1 MNEMILT
8 MLQSVLILAVALL
21 TVYAVKWIATKT
33 NQVKAITDNY
43 KAKEYIDEASKAIT
57 DAISATAQTYTDEL
71 KKSGTFSKDNQKIA
85 LGKAVDSAKA
95 QMTKGAEGFLQT
107 AYADVNKYLEEK
119 IEAEIKEL
127 SKANE

>member
-21 TVYAVKWIATKT
+21 TVYAVKWISTKT
-33 NQVKAITDNY
+33 NQAKTITDNIT
-43 KAKEYIDEASKAIT
+43 AQRYIDEASDAIT
-57 DAISATAQTYTDEL
+57 DAILATSQTYTDAL
-71 KKSGTFSKDNQKIA
+71 KESGKFSAENQKEA

-95 QMTKGAEGFLQT
+95 QLTIGATEFLQT
-107 AYADVNKYLEEK
+107 AHADVNKYLEEK

-127 SKANE
+127 SKAQE